1 MPVREGAPPV
11 FLAEPPAP
19 PVRLCIGTPM
29 YGGQAFDGYQSGMFD
44 LQAECGQ
51 RGIALGQIII
61 RNESDIRRGRNNVLH
76 RFLHSDAT
84 HLLFVDADI
93 TFAARDALRVV
104 AHCQANPDAI
114 VGATYRRK
122 TLDRH
127 DYAFI
132 PMPHGTPVLAA
143 ELVEVI
149 ALPGGF
155 MCIPRRIA
163 ERMAGAHHAEWY
175 TDSNLQG
182 ARVIDLAAPIID
194 EHHVYWS
201 EDYALCRRWRALGGR
216 VLLDPNIELGH
227 TGTVTLDGTPRALL
241 VPAAHAAP
249 QPPAATVVELDAL
262 GRRAECIA

>member
-1 MPVREGAPPV
+1 
-11 FLAEPPAP
+11 
-19 PVRLCIGTPM
+19 M
-29 YGGQAFDGYQSGMFD
+29 YGGQAFDGYQSGVFD
-44 LQAECGQ
+44 LQAECAQ

-61 RNESDIRRGRNNVLH
+61 RNESDIRRARNNVLH
-76 RFLHSDAT
+76 RFLASDAT

-104 AHCQANPDAI
+104 AHCQANPQAI
-114 VGATYRRK
+114 VGGTYRRK
-122 TLDRH
+122 TLDRQ

-132 PMPHGTPVLAA
+132 PLPHGTPVEAA
-143 ELVEVI
+143 ELVEVV

-163 ERMAGAHHAEWY
+163 ERMAGAHHAAWY
-175 TDSNLQG
+175 RDSNLDG

-194 EHHVYWS
+194 ADHVYWS
-201 EDYALCRRWRALGGR
+201 EDYALCHRWRALGGR

-241 VPAAHAAP
+241 AVQRPAAAPETAAP
-249 QPPAATVVELDAL
+249 DYPEHPHVHWL
-262 GRRAECIA
+262 GRDAA

>member
-1 MPVREGAPPV
+1 ML
-11 FLAEPPAP
+11 LAEPPAP

-29 YGGQAFDGYQSGMFD
+29 YGGLAFDGYQCGMFE
-44 LQAECGQ
+44 LQAECAT
-51 RGIALGQIII
+51 RGIALGHIII
-61 RNESDIRRGRNNVLH
+61 RNESDIRRARNNVLH
-76 RFLHSDAT
+76 RFLTSDAT

-93 TFAARDALRVV
+93 TFAACDALRIV
-104 AHCQANPDAI
+104 AHCQADPQAI
-114 VGATYRRK
+114 VGGTYRRK

-132 PMPHGTPVLAA
+132 PLPHGTPVEAA

-155 MCIPRRIA
+155 MCISRRIA

-175 TDSNLQG
+175 TDSNLDF
-182 ARVIDLAAPIID
+182 ARVVDLAAPIID

-227 TGTVTLDGTPRALL
+227 TGTITLQGTPRALL
-241 VPAAHAAP
+241 AVQQPAAAPETAAP
-249 QPPAATVVELDAL
+249 EWPQSPQVHWL
-262 GRRAECIA
+262 GRDAA